1 MQITGLVNPNDLFCF
16 SLHHC
21 NALEGPVGLLMEL
34 LQVVE
39 LVQTEMVKGQ

>member
-39 LVQTEMVKGQ
+39 LVQAEMVKRQ